1 MRKLIPLL
9 AILLMACSQQDL
21 QRTINGVNEAVN
33 GSGQG
38 LSTSEVTSGLK
49 EALVKGTG
57 YAVDLSGVK
66 DGFYKNPRLFIPFP
80 PEAEKVKETALKLG
94 LDNQVNQ
101 FEETL
106 NRAAEQAVQEAKPIF
121 VNAITSMSVE
131 DAFGLLK
138 GGDNA
143 ATEYLRRKTSE
154 ELFSK
159 FEPKV
164 SEAVNSVKLTEYYN
178 PLASAYNTAST
189 FTGGKPINPDLTAY
203 VTQQSID
210 GLFTLIADEEKKI
223 REDPGARVTD
233 LLKKVFGSDEAQ
245 GSK

>member
-9 AILLMACSQQDL
+9 ALFLLACTQQDL
-21 QRTINGVNEAVN
+21 QRTMKGVDDAIN
-33 GSGQG
+33 GSGQS
-38 LSTSEVTSGLK
+38 LTTSEVTAGLK

-57 YAVDLSGVK
+57 YAVDFSGVK
-66 DGFYKNPRLFIPFP
+66 DGFYKNPRLYIPFP

-94 LDNQVNQ
+94 LTNQVNQ

-106 NRAAEQAVQEAKPIF
+106 NRAAEKAVQEAKPIF

-143 ATEYLRRKTSE
+143 ATEYLRRKTSDQ
-154 ELFSK
+154 LFSK
-159 FEPKV
+159 FQPKV

-178 PLASAYNTAST
+178 PLASAYNTAT
-189 FTGGKPINPDLTAY
+189 KYTGGQAINPDLTAY

-210 GLFTLIADEEKKI
+210 GLFKLISDEEKKI
-223 REDPGARVTD
+223 REDPAARVTD
-233 LLKKVFGSDEAQ
+233 LLKKVFGSAEA
-245 GSK
+245 K